1 MLVWCTRK
9 GATTRDLKDEKRVTQ
24 ALRAIAEDAGVDFA
38 VFKGDPALEAR
49 ALFRRAVA
57 VVGVFFPGG
66 EQSGLAMAGGSAYR
80 CRFGAPDAPVAPL
93 DVHGTHTSAPQGDLV
108 HCVSPLLLPNRTLAG
123 VLPPLSPYPLFVS
136 LNAQQYTP
144 AVELA
149 TFSFLEPPLLP
160 LTVRPLEGRQETPI
174 TIFGA
179 GYDNGCDYRCRFGI
193 LGTVAA
199 SYDMARGAIRCA
211 VPSPAAVGVPL
222 ELASTSLNSSAA
234 LPVAVSLNVQQYHGI
249 RTHEPKKIRG
259 RISRPKREN
268 TIFLK
273 MK

>member
-1 MLVWCTRK
+1 MRCLK
-9 GATTRDLKDEKRVTQ
+9 GEEAECATTWVYEGVIDDETLARD
-24 ALRAIAEDAGVDFA
+24 
-38 VFKGDPALEAR
+38 
-49 ALFRRAVA
+49 
-57 VVGVFFPGG
+57 
-66 EQSGLAMAGGSAYR
+66 
-80 CRFGAPDAPVAPL
+80 PL
-93 DVHGTHTSAPQGDLV
+93 HQQGCDVHGTHTSAPQGDLV

-123 VLPPLSPYPLFVS
+123 VLPALSPYPLFVS

-149 TFSFLEPPLLP
+149 TFSFLEPPPLP

-234 LPVAVSLNVQQYHGI
+234 LPMAVSLNGQQYHGI
-249 RTHEPKKIRG
+249 RTNFSLVAG
-259 RISRPKREN
+259 
-268 TIFLK
+268 
-273 MK
+273 